1 MPYQLTLRHKHI
13 LNSVLISVVLIIS
26 LFVSFSYVNIF
37 SGSHEDAIAVLGIL
51 VQSSSALIAIVF
63 AFLIFISQAVIGKYV
78 SGTLDYIFNHRDFMI
93 TFVFYTSATVTIFL
107 AMWLFPNLY
116 WNSLVNVSITL
127 FIIEILLLPVLF
139 LIQSRLLSPK
149 TIIDTLL
156 AKASLADQKKRKE
169 VMEQITLVFSTIYKL
184 AENKEYDGATYGLK
198 AVTEL
203 ITSNPNSEDLG
214 FYLWAVPNYERIG
227 VECFRFDPNMSVNVI
242 SQFFELVKHLNKKIP
257 FVLSNACSRITFA
270 SFNIASSVARKPYGE
285 NTLIGSYRLLQEIY
299 VSKSMVDYGFSAYDE
314 LVQMAKIVK
323 MMEESNVPMLLM
335 TGFSFQFDVEKL
347 IRAQKYEM
355 AQLLILDTLSSFP
368 KDDYI
373 LQEYVNVI
381 FYAIPLDKKEIADKV
396 IEALKMKFGQL
407 NIKFT
412 KTADASRSEIG
423 ARNGLISVKAGSEEI
438 SKKVA
443 WFEQTRY

>member
-1 MPYQLTLRHKHI
+1 
-13 LNSVLISVVLIIS
+13 
-26 LFVSFSYVNIF
+26 
-37 SGSHEDAIAVLGIL
+37 
-51 VQSSSALIAIVF
+51 
-63 AFLIFISQAVIGKYV
+63 
-78 SGTLDYIFNHRDFMI
+78 
-93 TFVFYTSATVTIFL
+93 
-107 AMWLFPNLY
+107 
-116 WNSLVNVSITL
+116 
-127 FIIEILLLPVLF
+127 
-139 LIQSRLLSPK
+139 
-149 TIIDTLL
+149 
-156 AKASLADQKKRKE
+156 
-169 VMEQITLVFSTIYKL
+169 
-184 AENKEYDGATYGLK
+184 
-198 AVTEL
+198 
-203 ITSNPNSEDLG
+203 
-214 FYLWAVPNYERIG
+214 
-227 VECFRFDPNMSVNVI
+227 MSVNVL

-270 SFNIASSVARKPYGE
+270 SFNIASSVAGKPYGE

-323 MMEESNVPMLLM
+323 MMEESNVPMHLM
-335 TGFSFQFDVEKL
+335 TGFSLQFDVEKL
-347 IRAQKYEM
+347 IKAQKYEM

-407 NIKFT
+407 DIKFT
-412 KTADASRSEIG
+412 KTSDASRSEIG

-443 WFEQTRY
+443 WFEQIRY